1 MAKSTKLNRSQKIMI
16 WRLTQKKLTAP
27 EISDK
32 VGAARTRVAQYM
44 HKKFKEEADLLW
56 AEKIREHGWCEVC
69 ETSGVENKYNLQ
81 AHHLLKKSIRPH
93 LRYDLMNGLCICADH
108 HEFNIQISP
117 HSGQV
122 AIDNFTEWLEDYRGE
137 QYEYFKKHKID
148 KAYQDFDYE
157 TEYWKLRGEL

>member
-16 WRLTQKKLTAP
+16 WRLTQKKLTVP

-44 HKKFKEEADLLW
+44 HKKFKEEADKLW
-56 AEKIREHGWCEVC
+56 AEKIREHGRCEVC
-69 ETSGVENKYNLQ
+69 ETFGVENKYNLQ

-93 LRYDLMNGLCICADH
+93 LRYDVMNGLCVCGDH
-108 HEFNIQISP
+108 HTFNILLCP
-117 HSGQV
+117 HGGIV
-122 AIDNFTEWLEDYRGE
+122 AVGNFIEWLRKYWPSKYTYYVE
-137 QYEYFKKHKID
+137 HKND

-157 TEYWKLRGEL
+157 TEYWKLREE